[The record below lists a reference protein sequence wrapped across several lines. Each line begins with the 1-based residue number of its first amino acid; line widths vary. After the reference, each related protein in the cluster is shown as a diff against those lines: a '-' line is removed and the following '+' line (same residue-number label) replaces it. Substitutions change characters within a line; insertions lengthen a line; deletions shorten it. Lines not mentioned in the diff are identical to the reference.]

1 MAETPEARLEPG
13 FPTSMLPYIHVAR
26 CKLRISQTP
35 SALAKLAVQAAKHPD
50 QKNDRQWDA
59 DEP

>member
-1 MAETPEARLEPG
+1 MPEARLEPG
-13 FPTSMLPYIHVAR
+13 FPTSMSHVANFVR
-26 CKLRISQTP
+26 RNTVR
-35 SALAKLAVQAAKHPD
+35 LAKLAVQAAKHPD